1 MDDLIGKVIYFDDY
15 GKHGLAKIIEDNY
28 NGTYY
33 CELLGGLRG
42 YGHGV
47 GYNYWNIAKSRMN
60 LVDNCMELPN
70 RLIVEPIIPCV
81 EGDTIHISGIDGNN
95 IIASNISVSD
105 ITLTSIDSAVTTSR
119 IDDLSSQVDTLR
131 RELEAL
137 SRMHATEPRG
147 G

>member
-1 MDDLIGKVIYFDDY
+1 MNSSMDDLIGKVIYFDDC

-33 CELLGGLRG
+33 CELLGDLRG

-47 GYNYWNIAKSRMN
+47 GCNYWNISKSRMN
-60 LVDNCMELPN
+60 LVDNCMELPIETISYVYTGDAS
-70 RLIVEPIIPCV
+70 RIYC
-81 EGDTIHISGIDGNN
+81 GDTIAARGIVVDEA
-95 IIASNISVSD
+95 IY
-105 ITLTSIDSAVTTSR
+105 TTT

-131 RELEAL
+131 REFEAL
-137 SRMHATEPRG
+137 SRMYATEPMG